1 MNKRKT
7 PCSIR
12 RQGEEEEGKRT
23 TPSHPKTNEHSLSA
37 PKSRPHARAYI
48 IHRPRSPPCWW
59 LFDFCCFLFA
69 SSSTSLLEHLLL
81 ALELALGNRES
92 HLDESLLLLE
102 VRRLLASSDRSG
114 RSTASVHD
122 VLAVV
127 VLGVVEKSLKTGLS
141 VGPGA
146 SVEGLLL
153 GPDNGLGVRVH
164 VEVLAELLPREGVEL
179 LDTSEGDVVDLV
191 VLAVLEES
199 GIDLTSAENDTLN
212 LLRGLDLTSLVSRVL
227 KDPAEVSIVSELL
240 DVGASDGV
248 AEERLGEEDD
258 EG

>member
-1 MNKRKT
+1 MLGFGFLHHR
-7 PCSIR
+7 
-12 RQGEEEEGKRT
+12 
-23 TPSHPKTNEHSLSA
+23 HPFSQH
-37 PKSRPHARAYI
+37 P
-48 IHRPRSPPCWW
+48 
-59 LFDFCCFLFA
+59 
-69 SSSTSLLEHLLL
+69 LL

-92 HLDESLLLLE
+92 HLDKRLLLLE

-127 VLGVVEKSLKTGLS
+127 VLGVVKESLEARLS
-141 VGPGA
+141 VRPGA
-146 SVEGLLL
+146 GVEGLLL
-153 GPDNGLGVRVH
+153 GPNDGLGVRVL
-164 VEVLAELLPREGVEL
+164 VEVLTELLPREGMEL
-179 LDTSEGDVVDLV
+179 LDTGESDVVDLV

-199 GIDLTSAENDTLN
+199 GIDLTGAENDTLN

-227 KDPAEVSIVSELL
+227 KDPAEVSVVSELL

-248 AEERLGEEDD
+248 AEEGLGEEDD